1 MRAHVVAPRFV
12 RSRSVRCEE
21 STSSRVGVASASRR
35 PAAVMKMPTYDAD
48 PTTESRYGGFGAR
61 VMREM
66 GWERGRGLGK
76 RQHGRAEAIEVVKRE
91 ENVGLGATRERY
103 NWEKKWWEEHYAS
116 AASKIAKAIGNGKKS
131 SSSSSSSPSSSS
143 RGGSDSESD
152 DDSDDDEDA
161 ALAVKLG
168 TVTGRDGVVYS
179 GSKSDLKL
187 MEELARDNHRGSTFG
202 GRVGK
207 LERIARFEAE
217 QLAKYGV
224 QNGLAAAPVVVET
237 AREDKEKKKDEKKD
251 KKKKKKKKKK
261 TSGGDDD
268 ERDGE
273 TGEKS
278 ATLTAEEYEGEQ
290 SASTKKSDWWSRAGF
305 AWGGVVGSKR
315 EKDLNDDGGKT
326 GEKGRR
332 GFSEGDQEALFKKAH
347 DTMVH
352 KGTKRGLGGR
362 GILKSEWT
370 GERKTNFD
378 DSDDE
383 GEKHR
388 STEKKAKK
396 EKKEKKAKKE
406 KK

>member
-1 MRAHVVAPRFV
+1 MRGI
-12 RSRSVRCEE
+12 EE
-21 STSSRVGVASASRR
+21 SSRVGVGVASASRR

-103 NWEKKWWEEHYAS
+103 NWEDKWWEEHYAS
-116 AASKIAKAIGNGKKS
+116 AASKVARAIGKGKKS
-131 SSSSSSSPSSSS
+131 SSSSSSRSSSS

-161 ALAVKLG
+161 ALMVKLG

-237 AREDKEKKKDEKKD
+237 AREDEEKKKDEKKD
-251 KKKKKKKKKK
+251 KKKDKKKKKKKKK

-332 GFSEGDQEALFKKAH
+332 GFSEGDQEALFNKAH

-378 DSDDE
+378 DSDDQ

>member
-1 MRAHVVAPRFV
+1 
-12 RSRSVRCEE
+12 
-21 STSSRVGVASASRR
+21 
-35 PAAVMKMPTYDAD
+35 MKMPTYDAD

-103 NWEKKWWEEHYAS
+103 NWEDKWWEERYAS
-116 AASKIAKAIGNGKKS
+116 AASKIARAIGKGKK
-131 SSSSSSSPSSSS
+131 SSSSSSPSSSS

-161 ALAVKLG
+161 ALMVKLG

-237 AREDKEKKKDEKKD
+237 AREDEEKKKDEKKD
-251 KKKKKKKKKK
+251 KKKKK
-261 TSGGDDD
+261 
-268 ERDGE
+268 E
-273 TGEKS
+273 
-278 ATLTAEEYEGEQ
+278 
-290 SASTKKSDWWSRAGF
+290 
-305 AWGGVVGSKR
+305 
-315 EKDLNDDGGKT
+315 
-326 GEKGRR
+326 
-332 GFSEGDQEALFKKAH
+332 
-347 DTMVH
+347 
-352 KGTKRGLGGR
+352 
-362 GILKSEWT
+362 
-370 GERKTNFD
+370 
-378 DSDDE
+378 
-383 GEKHR
+383 
-388 STEKKAKK
+388 K
-396 EKKEKKAKKE
+396 EKKEKKKKKE
-406 KK
+406 KEKEKNEKKKKK